1 MPRPPLSP
9 GKLKYP
15 LDLPLINSGSAH
27 GLFFFFRVFRGG
39 GGEIQM
45 LFEYTFCCKPTVR
58 DSLHVQYESILCFY
72 VVIFRGESVI
82 NYKTGLSK
90 RKAQ

>member
-1 MPRPPLSP
+1 
-9 GKLKYP
+9 
-15 LDLPLINSGSAH
+15 
-27 GLFFFFRVFRGG
+27 
-39 GGEIQM
+39 M

-58 DSLHVQYESILCFY
+58 DSLDVQYESILCFY

-90 RKAQ
+90 RKAHAVKYIAKKYTYIIYCNTLKPILKIVNVPVFLHQHKF